1 MRRPSEQEER
11 KRSRSWRGNNFVHR
25 FDWPRRRKARTRCPV
40 TTIFAA
46 REIDSYYATISRL
59 LRTNLLPSGEGGRE
73 VVYSPGNAS
82 IDRPYLAPA
91 TKLIENERA
100 LSLSLSLRVP
110 RVPPRP
116 PSFLSST
123 IFPRRK
129 CCTML
134 RAVSTKSG
142 RGQRDDEREEEG
154 EEGGRRGREDSRAC

>member
-25 FDWPRRRKARTRCPV
+25 FDWPRRRKARPRCPV

-100 LSLSLSLRVP
+100 LSLSLRVP

>member
-25 FDWPRRRKARTRCPV
+25 FDWPRRRKARPRCPV

-100 LSLSLSLRVP
+100 LSLSLSPGSTCSTTTPLLLIEHD
-110 RVPPRP
+110 
-116 PSFLSST
+116 FSSEEMLHDAARRFHEIGQRT
-123 IFPRRK
+123 TRRREGRRRGERRK
-129 CCTML
+129 
-134 RAVSTKSG
+134 
-142 RGQRDDEREEEG
+142 EG
-154 EEGGRRGREDSRAC
+154 ERG

>member
-1 MRRPSEQEER
+1 M
-11 KRSRSWRGNNFVHR
+11 
-25 FDWPRRRKARTRCPV
+25 

-100 LSLSLSLRVP
+100 LSLSLSGFHVFH
-110 RVPPRP
+110 P
-116 PSFLSST
+116 PSYRARFFLGGNAARCCAP
-123 IFPRRK
+123 FPRNRAEDNATTRGKKKGRK
-129 CCTML
+129 
-134 RAVSTKSG
+134 
-142 RGQRDDEREEEG
+142 
-154 EEGGRRGREDSRAC
+154 EEGGGERIVERARVARLRGSIFLVVFCCRWATHRDSEQSK

>member
-25 FDWPRRRKARTRCPV
+25 FDWPRRRKARPRCPV

-100 LSLSLSLRVP
+100 LSLSLSP
-110 RVPPRP
+110 GSTCSTTT

>member
-1 MRRPSEQEER
+1 M
-11 KRSRSWRGNNFVHR
+11 
-25 FDWPRRRKARTRCPV
+25 

-100 LSLSLSLRVP
+100 LSLSLSFSGFHVFHHDPLLLIEHD
-110 RVPPRP
+110 
-116 PSFLSST
+116 FSSEEMLHDAA
-123 IFPRRK
+123 RRFHEI
-129 CCTML
+129 
-134 RAVSTKSG
+134 
-142 RGQRDDEREEEG
+142 GQRTTRRREG
-154 EEGGRRGREDSRAC
+154 RRRGGRRKEGERG